1 MFNENKTNNKEIIVQ
16 NNLRSSI
23 ELGDQI
29 DNSKKITYQPNIIHQ
44 NNNTTIKKDDIEDII
59 DKNLFPEDEFSQNL
73 FEHINL
79 LRENPKKFIPIIE
92 ENKSKIIS
100 NNLEKL
106 IFKSKVKVALKLL
119 KKLLMKQ

>member
-1 MFNENKTNNKEIIVQ
+1 MCQKNQVIEEIQEEDKNEEINNNNKITDNLKDSQFYLFNENKTNNKEIIVQ

-59 DKNLFPEDEFSQNL
+59 DKNLFPEDEFSQYL
-73 FEHINL
+73 F
-79 LRENPKKFIPIIE
+79 
-92 ENKSKIIS
+92 
-100 NNLEKL
+100 
-106 IFKSKVKVALKLL
+106 
-119 KKLLMKQ
+119 